1 MTNSKHDRI
10 IAPVNQILTGKKRDP
25 NADTATVEGDI
36 DRLVY
41 HLYGL
46 TEDEIAVVEGRA
58 G

>member
-1 MTNSKHDRI
+1 MALPASR
-10 IAPVNQILTGKKRDP
+10 ADP
-25 NADTATVEGDI
+25 QPDTAALEVEI